1 MTTGSW
7 HKVGHIERIPGT
19 LKSLRVVAR
28 AFGKETTGIITS
40 EGVQRLLSPGS
51 SPGEILGTRRGTAG
65 AEITEKIGT
74 AYRSRSGRGI
84 IVSLVRAPAASGS
97 WAGLKDVLAG
107 TRERVNLSVLEE
119 APPFREPA
127 PVKAEGSDI
136 RAGLSSRF

>member
-1 MTTGSW
+1 MTPGSW
-7 HKVGHIERIPGT
+7 HKVGHIECIPRT

-51 SPGEILGTRRGTAG
+51 SPGEILGTRGGVDG

-84 IVSLVRAPAASGS
+84 IIRLVGAPECMGS
-97 WAGLKDVLAG
+97 WGGFKDVLAG
-107 TRERVNLSVLEE
+107 TRERIALSVLEE
-119 APPFREPA
+119 GSPPL
-127 PVKAEGSDI
+127 G
-136 RAGLSSRF
+136 G